1 MPLLDAFAQ
10 RRAMLEQVATRPQ
23 AAPARAGGTS
33 GTWYRGRFI
42 PAARSV
48 ADNSAALLRMLD
60 RLPVSVLLGDPEDG
74 RIVYAN
80 QTARDLLD
88 RFGDRLPSADGKL
101 EGLPLT
107 LLHAG
112 DDPAV
117 VTEIAAALSE
127 PARLPIDRHVALG
140 DQWLDL
146 QYGAL
151 MDHPSGGA
159 AEDFE
164 PRFIGPMLVV
174 RPITEEVRRAEA
186 FETGV
191 LKAIERLSDG
201 TGTVAAT
208 ADAIAERA
216 GAATVRVTGM
226 ASMAAQTSGAVGAVA
241 EAVERLEAAI
251 GEIGDAVGRST
262 DIAGRAADEAERADR
277 TVAGLD
283 AAAGTIGDVVRL
295 ISDVAE
301 RTNLLALNAT
311 IEAARAGEAGKGFA
325 VVAGEVKTL
334 AGQTAKATQEISDQ
348 VATIQ
353 AVTAEAVAA
362 IRGVAETIR
371 AMTEAGAAIA
381 GAVDRQA
388 ADTVAIA
395 RNAEEASTG
404 TGGLRQALEGLVET
418 AEADAASAADLAETA
433 RRLTE
438 TVDGLRG
445 EATGFLASIR

>member
-23 AAPARAGGTS
+23 AAPARAGGS
-33 GTWYRGRFI
+33 AGTWYRGRFI

-48 ADNSAALLRMLD
+48 ADNSATLLRVLD

-88 RFGDRLPSADGKL
+88 RLAGRLASGDGDL

-107 LLHAG
+107 LLHSD

-117 VTEIAAALSE
+117 VTDIAAALSE
-127 PARLPIDRHVALG
+127 PARLPIDRHVAVG

-151 MDHPSGGA
+151 MDHRPEDA

-174 RPITEEVRRAEA
+174 RPITGEIRRAEA

-191 LKAIERLSDG
+191 LKAIEHLSDG
-201 TGTVAAT
+201 TGTVAGTAEAIAGRADEATGRVADMASIAAQAT
-208 ADAIAERA
+208 A
-216 GAATVRVTGM
+216 
-226 ASMAAQTSGAVGAVA
+226 AVGAVA
-241 EAVERLEAAI
+241 EAAERLETAV
-251 GEIGDAVGRST
+251 GEIGDAVGRSA
-262 DIAGRAADEAERADR
+262 DIADRAAGEAEQADR

-283 AAAGTIGDVVRL
+283 KAASTIGDVVRL
-295 ISDVAE
+295 ISDIAE

-348 VATIQ
+348 VSTIQ
-353 AVTAEAVAA
+353 SVTGEAVAA
-362 IRGVAETIR
+362 IRSVAETIR

-388 ADTVAIA
+388 ADTAAIA

-404 TGGLRQALEGLVET
+404 TGGLRQGLDGLVET
-418 AEADAASAADLAETA
+418 AQADAASAAALADTA